1 MPSAIQI
8 RLSRPPVLDRAGI
21 VHPLWGIGAQF
32 DTDLFTEHGQPEG
45 LAPEQLAELEAVL
58 KRLRPGHSRI
68 FVRNWSASTPTIPAP
83 TSRSRMNGEKF
94 LDILSRP
101 HR

>member
-1 MPSAIQI
+1 M
-8 RLSRPPVLDRAGI
+8 
-21 VHPLWGIGAQF
+21 HPLWGFGAQF

-68 FVRNWSASTPTIPAP
+68 FVRKIARRATPAGRPEREAL
-83 TSRSRMNGEKF
+83 MNTVAIAQQAGA
-94 LDILSRP
+94 
-101 HR
+101 